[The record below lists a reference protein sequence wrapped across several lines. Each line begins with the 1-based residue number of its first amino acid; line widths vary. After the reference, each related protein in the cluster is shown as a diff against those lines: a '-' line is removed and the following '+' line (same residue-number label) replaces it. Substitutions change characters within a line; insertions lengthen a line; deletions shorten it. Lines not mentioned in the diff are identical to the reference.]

1 VTVRPARIL
10 TGEMEESA
18 ATGGTPRD
26 SSLPEELPKH
36 VAERAVVVEE
46 LRTVYVALPK
56 ALSTSLL
63 WLLADAAGID
73 DEVFT
78 TSTVAEVTPRLTIH
92 DMKAWGDG
100 RRLGSRSPAEVD
112 RILREPG
119 WFRFTVLRHPA
130 RRAWSAWQ
138 SKVLLHEP
146 QFLERFG
153 DAAWFPGRPESAEAV
168 VELFRGFVAALGA
181 ATVESDGLGPTLTD
195 AIYNSHWAP
204 QRTLLGAVADE
215 LDHIGRVEDI
225 DPTLKLLTAHLEPF
239 GVTPR
244 TPDRMN
250 VSTLPFHDAL
260 LDATS
265 IETLNVLF
273 AGDYEAFGYEP
284 LDSVAPASAGSVADW
299 SEIVADRLPAMHDIA
314 RRNERVYT
322 LARTLSERERDL
334 RELTHR
340 LNARTDDD
348 AERIAGL
355 EAELAAARAD
365 AALARDA
372 VSEMARRRA
381 GHSAGGGAADGER

>member
-1 VTVRPARIL
+1 MAENV
-10 TGEMEESA
+10 

-26 SSLPEELPKH
+26 SSLPNQLPKH
-36 VAERAVVVEE
+36 VAERAVVIEE

-73 DEVFT
+73 DDVFT
-78 TSTVAEVTPRLTIH
+78 GSSIAEVTPRLTIH
-92 DMKAWGDG
+92 DMKAWGDS
-100 RRLGSRSPAEVD
+100 RRLALRSGAEVD

-138 SKVLLHEP
+138 SKVMLHEP
-146 QFLERFG
+146 QFLARFG
-153 DAAWFPGRPESAEAV
+153 DASWFPGRPDDARAV
-168 VELFRGFVAALGA
+168 VDLFHAFVAALGA

-195 AIYNSHWAP
+195 AMYNSHWAP
-204 QRTLLGAVADE
+204 QRTLLGSVADE

-225 DPTLKLLTAHLEPF
+225 EPTLKLLAAHLEPF

-244 TPDRMN
+244 QPERMN
-250 VSTLPFHDAL
+250 VSALPFHDAL
-260 LDATS
+260 LDAAS
-265 IETLNVLF
+265 IETLNTLF

-284 LDSVAPASAGSVADW
+284 LEPTVPSSAGSLADW
-299 SEIVADRLPAMHDIA
+299 NQIVAERLPAMHDIA
-314 RRNERVYT
+314 RRNERIHT
-322 LARTLSERERDL
+322 LARTVAARDREV
-334 RELTHR
+334 RELTNR
-340 LNARTDDD
+340 LNAQTDDD
-348 AERIAGL
+348 AGRIAAL

-372 VSEMARRRA
+372 VSEMARRHA
-381 GHSAGGGAADGER
+381 DAASGGAA